1 MTDSNSQAKGA
12 EAGPPA
18 SQEVIELA
26 EEYAMDNALAEDL
39 RQAFRDAK
47 RAAPQHKR
55 LMLLLHGLARK
66 PESDAQHVV
75 EEITRAAR
83 AVRQSAS

>member
-1 MTDSNSQAKGA
+1 MTDSKGQAK
-12 EAGPPA
+12 ESEPA
-18 SQEVIELA
+18 SATNQEVIELA

-55 LMLLLHGLARK
+55 LMALLHGLARK
-66 PESDAQHVV
+66 PESEAQHVV
-75 EEITRAAR
+75 AEITRAAR
-83 AVRQSAS
+83 AVREPVS